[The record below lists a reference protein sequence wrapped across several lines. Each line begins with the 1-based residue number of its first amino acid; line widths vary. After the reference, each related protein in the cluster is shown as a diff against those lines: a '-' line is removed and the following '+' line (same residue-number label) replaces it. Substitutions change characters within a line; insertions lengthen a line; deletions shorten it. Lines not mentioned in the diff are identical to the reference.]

1 VNTILYVGHFEGVPG
16 STENSYAYAFRKHG
30 WHVEQVEQVEA
41 HRYGPD
47 HVLRAAEACKP
58 QLVLYTRTH
67 NYTALDRR
75 FTDVWRALEAKG
87 IQTASV
93 HLDVFHGIPEREQWI
108 ADGDPLFTT
117 GTVFTADGRHTSER
131 AFAEAGVNHV
141 WLPPAIDERNL
152 LPADFQFEPCEGL
165 PPIVWVGSSAYHS
178 EWPWRAELVNFLRR
192 EYDDRLIEYGKG
204 SPNGVMRDNAT
215 LTTLYSADTIVVGDS
230 MFSDEEE
237 ADYGELR
244 YWSDRLPETI
254 GRGGLLMHP
263 IVDREHYAEHYWDNG
278 GSYCHDYVPFRWHHF
293 TPITIGIDQW
303 SQRDMWRSRQATKE
317 RGLATVR
324 ARHTYTHRAASILQH
339 LGLTEEVS
347 A

>member
-1 VNTILYVGHFEGVPG
+1 MAPLRCKDGFFVKQGYSVPDRGPARTTKPMARSADAVMNTILYIGHFEGVPG

-165 PPIVWVGSSAYHS
+165 PPIVWVGSAPITPS
-178 EWPWRAELVNFLRR
+178 
-192 EYDDRLIEYGKG
+192 
-204 SPNGVMRDNAT
+204 
-215 LTTLYSADTIVVGDS
+215 
-230 MFSDEEE
+230 
-237 ADYGELR
+237 
-244 YWSDRLPETI
+244 
-254 GRGGLLMHP
+254 GRG
-263 IVDREHYAEHYWDNG
+263 
-278 GSYCHDYVPFRWHHF
+278 VPSSS
-293 TPITIGIDQW
+293 TSSDAST
-303 SQRDMWRSRQATKE
+303 T
-317 RGLATVR
+317 TVSSSTGR
-324 ARHTYTHRAASILQH
+324 ARRTGSCATTRR
-339 LGLTEEVS
+339 
-347 A
+347 